1 VASIGALFSN
11 RKTVL
16 QMLQAANTVYED
28 SANLQRAT
36 QNRAYTAKTKIQLK
50 RGEQLG
56 SQTPDEI
63 ALLVAIDAHNHARN
77 SLNVATNELRS
88 ILNKTKPYVHRLDS
102 TSKFLFKMLSRE
114 KRLTVNAEILQAKS
128 GLEIAHR
135 LINSR
140 LTPEILSAIRNQT
153 PDTAD
158 VLTRFAQNT
167 SSFFSTFEQLTDD
180 KPTADRG
187 ASSRGRHGDIPNDI
201 ANNVEMFLLDQ
212 GPLRASLRRYQDF
225 GARYLIVQ
233 KRTLLGDDMGLGKTV
248 QVLAAMCHLHANGSR
263 HFFVVAPNSV
273 LVNWQREV
281 EKHTELKSYLAHGA
295 DREQAIKR
303 WAKSGGIAITSYST
317 LPKLIHLIKNVDF
330 LAVDEA
336 HYAKNP
342 EAQRTIA
349 IGQIGRQAKYVSLMT
364 GTALENKVEELQNL
378 LEIAHPGAVRAIR
391 PMMLKNRTFDK
402 SGVAKQLA
410 HVYLRRT
417 QADVLTE
424 LPERIETDE
433 WVTLSDE
440 DRSTYNNAPINI
452 MLKRKS
458 ATITQAKYERLA
470 DLIDEHR
477 QANRKIVV
485 FSFFRQVVFDVSSIY
500 GNCPQITG
508 DVSSAERQAIID
520 TFTNTPGF
528 AVLASQID
536 AGGVGINLQAA
547 SVVILMEAQF
557 KPSTEW
563 QAIARVHRMGQS
575 RTVNVH
581 RILASGTIEEHLVR
595 LIKQKANLFMAYAHE
610 SAIKDSSAMASDPNK
625 SSIEDELLELLAI
638 EAKK

>member
-1 VASIGALFSN
+1 
-11 RKTVL
+11 
-16 QMLQAANTVYED
+16 
-28 SANLQRAT
+28 
-36 QNRAYTAKTKIQLK
+36 
-50 RGEQLG
+50 
-56 SQTPDEI
+56 
-63 ALLVAIDAHNHARN
+63 
-77 SLNVATNELRS
+77 
-88 ILNKTKPYVHRLDS
+88 
-102 TSKFLFKMLSRE
+102 
-114 KRLTVNAEILQAKS
+114 
-128 GLEIAHR
+128 
-135 LINSR
+135 
-140 LTPEILSAIRNQT
+140 
-153 PDTAD
+153 
-158 VLTRFAQNT
+158 
-167 SSFFSTFEQLTDD
+167 
-180 KPTADRG
+180 
-187 ASSRGRHGDIPNDI
+187 
-201 ANNVEMFLLDQ
+201 
-212 GPLRASLRRYQDF
+212 
-225 GARYLIVQ
+225 
-233 KRTLLGDDMGLGKTV
+233 
-248 QVLAAMCHLHANGSR
+248 
-263 HFFVVAPNSV
+263 
-273 LVNWQREV
+273 
-281 EKHTELKSYLAHGA
+281 
-295 DREQAIKR
+295 
-303 WAKSGGIAITSYST
+303 
-317 LPKLIHLIKNVDF
+317 
-330 LAVDEA
+330 
-336 HYAKNP
+336 
-342 EAQRTIA
+342 
-349 IGQIGRQAKYVSLMT
+349 
-364 GTALENKVEELQNL
+364 
-378 LEIAHPGAVRAIR
+378 
-391 PMMLKNRTFDK
+391 MMLKNRTFDK

-433 WVTLSDE
+433 WVTLSEE